1 MVPKAYVAEE
11 GFSAMGPR
19 SVVDPDADGTN
30 IGKSGAGVLASEVG
44 LEPNRLLNERV
55 GLSIRGEGGS
65 RPGAGGV
72 E

>member
-1 MVPKAYVAEE
+1 MPKAYVAKE
-11 GFSAMGPR
+11 GPLAIGLRGVVGP
-19 SVVDPDADGTN
+19 DTDGTN
-30 IGKSGAGVLASEVG
+30 IGKLGARMLALEVG

-65 RPGAGGV
+65 RPGAGDI

>member
-1 MVPKAYVAEE
+1 MPKVHVAKE
-11 GFSAMGPR
+11 GPSAMGPR
-19 SVVDPDADGTN
+19 SVLSPDADGTN
-30 IGKSGAGVLASEVG
+30 IGKSGAEMLASEVG

-55 GLSIRGEGGS
+55 GLSIRGEGGN